1 MSHQSPEH
9 HNHSNFWSGF
19 TLGAVLGVA
28 GVYLFGTKPGR
39 KNLKKALELTEN
51 LEETIEKTIGG
62 VGEEYIEKLASK
74 TDS

>member
-1 MSHQSPEH
+1 MSNQNPQTDNRSH
-9 HNHSNFWSGF
+9 FWSGF

-28 GVYLFGTKPGR
+28 GVYLFGTKKGR
-39 KNLKKALELTEN
+39 KKLQKVLELTEN
-51 LEETIEKTIGG
+51 LEETIEKAIGG